1 MAHHTAADRGNL
13 ENVTA
18 TASPLPSGAH
28 RITNSIDFLTGVPI
42 GFFDHGL
49 PGAITQGEGYQT
61 GISDDIERQIALGTA
76 IQREQMAEEIE
87 DSVKSAL
94 DEAGDNPSLVDK
106 LIQSILEAPTSG
118 IRTLNDLLRFVPG
131 AGKLSTGIESLLD
144 APGLFFGDVIARSP
158 LGRAI
163 DDRVVPVARA
173 GEEFIGS
180 TKDRVSEFGDQFD
193 AVVNPIEMVLRGLK
207 ILNDPIGA
215 ATDVAF
221 KNNPGARRLIETAL
235 EVMPPQM
242 AEGGAV
248 MNYNNPLMMRYGGTT
263 RRRSG
268 RRGGVA
274 DLLERQRRARQR
286 EESRR
291 NRQIAQARRR
301 QQQRTPAAPP
311 LEQQTRLSDNYAA
324 IEQRLL
330 AEQAARDSRPPHS
343 PTDGLRDA
351 AISRYQKMLDMEED
365 LAGGPLL
372 GVPTPVTGGEQ
383 IRFGPDGQMLPPLT
397 TPNRNKARPE
407 HFQPGGNLYGRQI
420 RRGPPMIVGKRAPS
434 DARANIPA
442 PQRDAFQQIPASQQ
456 DALQQMLD
464 LLASNARVLGR
475 R

>member
-1 MAHHTAADRGNL
+1 MAHHTVEDRENL

-61 GISDDIERQIALGTA
+61 GISDYIERQIALGTA

-173 GEEFIGS
+173 GEEFVGS
-180 TKDRVSEFGDQFD
+180 TKDRVSEFGDRFD

-248 MNYNNPLMMRYGGTT
+248 MNYNPLMMRYGGTT

-291 NRQIAQARRR
+291 RQQEARRR
-301 QQQRTPAAPP
+301 QR
-311 LEQQTRLSDNYAA
+311 
-324 IEQRLL
+324 
-330 AEQAARDSRPPHS
+330 
-343 PTDGLRDA
+343 
-351 AISRYQKMLDMEED
+351 
-365 LAGGPLL
+365 GPLVAL
-372 GVPTPVTGGEQ
+372 PTPVTGGEQ

-397 TPNRNKARPE
+397 TPNRNRARPE
-407 HFQPGGNLYGRQI
+407 DFQPGGSLYRRTV

-434 DARANIPA
+434 LNARANIPA
-442 PQRDAFQQIPASQQ
+442 PQR

-464 LLASNARVLGR
+464 LLASNAKVLGR